1 MIVGMHRRICEREN
15 AKRVVSFLTTRVPLV
30 VLLVVPLAVQL
41 HLLCNIVTRT
51 VHPNHFADRSWTA
64 QGGCLLSRMCTACI
78 IEHELWSSSPLR
90 IYSRPLSR

>member
-1 MIVGMHRRICEREN
+1 MIVGMHRRICESEN

-30 VLLVVPLAVQL
+30 VPLAVQL
-41 HLLCNIVTRT
+41 HLLCNIVMRT
-51 VHPNHFADRSWTA
+51 VHPYHFADRSWSA